1 MKVFAGRTSK
11 WAVGVFC
18 ALAVVVLCAALVI
31 GTARGRQGLLDAIS
45 HAVQSPD
52 FQLKMHGLGLGTTCT
67 LERLAIGDSAGTWL
81 LAEGIS
87 VRPVFVRLLSGH
99 ISLDHLG
106 VKNIDLER
114 LPEGQGEPSGPPAL
128 PELRMRAVDAPHIR
142 LGKDVLGREALLAI
156 RGKLLLTDDESRAVL
171 EAFRLDR
178 PEDRLDLDGIFQRRE
193 ETLNLALDLH
203 EAPDGLLHAL
213 LGVNGTEGITVKAQG
228 RGPVTAWP
236 LTMSARVGNVAG
248 LNATAT
254 LAMSAAPEVTVE
266 ATLTPGPG
274 WAGLTGLPDQPIRLT
289 SRAAWETP
297 VLHIIG
303 LNAETAAAF
312 VSSDADWNTRTG
324 SLNATA
330 RAQGRDLAP
339 LLPSGMIPGQSLLD
353 ADISLTRKGLR
364 ARADIRLKEWDI
376 SGHAV
381 PTARARANLELPPS
395 RESWY
400 VNATVDAGI
409 PSLPEGLRTWT
420 ADAAL
425 SGTRDKALLKRL
437 RMATRLVY
445 IEAEGDVDSTMALN
459 LRAKVRPAPDLSP
472 SALLAAGL
480 KGRIDP
486 AMAGLS
492 GALDVNA
499 TDISGLPAP
508 FGEFLGRE
516 LRCTTDFSLT
526 PQGLRLRGAEA
537 TGPGQVHLDGEW
549 DFASSRFQTMFR
561 STWPQARLNGISLPP
576 QTRLGGQA
584 SGTLDSFKA
593 DLQAQCGTFNTAGI
607 DVAGL
612 EIRGRA
618 KDLPRSISGLID
630 ARARLNGEPVEL
642 NLNAAWGDGHL
653 DLTDCTLRLPETE
666 LAGDMV
672 LDPAGPIITGGL
684 KAESRDLQALGRILG
699 TTVGGSLTLEAD
711 LAEMDGRQGVNLE
724 ARASGLGIS
733 GAAAERVEARGRL
746 VFPNP
751 LEKADLETTLR
762 NVQWA
767 GISQDRVDARLLG
780 SANGLGVEVAL
791 KDDASQLAL
800 RLRGRLATSLDRLVV
815 DDVRGTLFQLPVGM
829 HSPLDLQLEASGV
842 NWPET
847 ALTLGP
853 ARLQSRGSLSRER
866 LDITASLDR
875 LNPAM
880 LRQRY
885 PSLPE
890 ADVSADLRVQGTVH
904 NPDARLRVRAGK
916 IRFED
921 TGLASLPT
929 MEASAECLFQNS
941 TLRAEGNLAA
951 GDVVSL
957 AADFAAP
964 VNTGP
969 DAAGLAPETPLTGR
983 VQGRT
988 SLSLITHVLRR
999 DDQTLEGDCDI
1010 DYRIGGIWSEPSLTG
1025 QATVRG
1031 ARYENFRSGTV
1042 IADIG
1047 AVARAQGS
1055 IITAEASG
1063 TDGHEGRVRAQ
1074 GQMDLTGLAYSVD
1087 ADVEAFRLLRT
1098 DLVRGVA
1105 AGTAQLRGS
1114 ADTDMTLE
1122 GSLTLDPTQVR
1133 LPSNVSGEAPDIE
1146 VREIN
1151 TNASHAAAPERKSP
1165 FPLHL
1170 DLAVMIPARLTVQ
1183 GRGLD
1188 SEWSGKFHM
1197 GGTQIEPV
1205 IRGEANLLRGKLDF
1219 LDRTFDLTKGILV
1232 FSGETPPNPFLD
1244 IIGEVSVLDA
1254 MIQVNLTG
1262 PARSPRL
1269 TLTSIPSLPQDELL
1283 SMILFGRS
1291 MREIAPLQ
1299 AVRLAQAAA
1308 EMTGLGGVGPG
1319 FLQSV
1324 KSKLGL
1330 QELEVSRD
1338 EDDNTAVGIG
1348 GYIGGK
1354 YYFRT
1359 RSSVSGQD
1367 KTKVEVQLTPDIS
1380 VETEVGSDSRQ
1391 GGGINWKHDY

>member
-1 MKVFAGRTSK
+1 MRRFTGRTAK
-11 WAVGVFC
+11 WTAGVVC
-18 ALAVVVLCAALVI
+18 ALAAIVLCAALI
-31 GTARGRQGLLDAIS
+31 LGTAQGRQGLLDAIS
-45 HAVQSPD
+45 RAVHSPD
-52 FQLKMHGLGLGTTCT
+52 FQLEMHGLGLGKTCS
-67 LERLAIGDSAGTWL
+67 LERLSLGDSTGTWL
-81 LAEGIS
+81 LVEGIS
-87 VRPVFVRLLSGH
+87 VRPVFERLLSGH

-106 VKNIDLER
+106 VENIDLER
-114 LPEGQGEPSGPPAL
+114 LPQGQGEPSGPPTL
-128 PELRMRAVDAPHIR
+128 PELRLRAVDAPRIR
-142 LGKDVLGREALLAI
+142 LGRDVLGREALLAM
-156 RGKLLLTDDESRAVL
+156 RGELVLTDDESRAVL
-171 EAFRLDR
+171 KAFRLDR
-178 PEDRLDLDGIFQRRE
+178 PGDRLDLDGKFRRRE

-213 LGVNGTEGITVKAQG
+213 LGVNGTEGIRVEARG

-236 LTMSARVGNVAG
+236 LTMSAHVADAAG

-254 LAMSAAPEVTVE
+254 LAMSATPEVTVE

-274 WAGLTGLPDQPIRLT
+274 WAGLTGLPDQPIQIT
-289 SRAAWETP
+289 SRAVWEAP
-297 VLHIIG
+297 VLHIVG
-303 LNAETAAAF
+303 LNAKTAAAS
-312 VSSDADWNTRTG
+312 VSSDADWNTRSG

-330 RAQGRDLAP
+330 SARGRNLAP
-339 LLPSGMIPGQSLLD
+339 FLPPDMIPGQSLLD
-353 ADISLTRKGLR
+353 ADFSMTGNGLR
-364 ARADIRLKEWDI
+364 ARADIRLKDWKI
-376 SGHAV
+376 SGQPV
-381 PTARARANLELPPS
+381 PSARARASLELPPS
-395 RESWY
+395 RESWN
-400 VNATVDAGI
+400 VNATVDADT

-420 ADAAL
+420 ANATL

-437 RMATRLVY
+437 RMDTPLVH
-445 IEAEGDVDSTMALN
+445 IEAEGDVDSNLALN
-459 LRAKVRPAPDLSP
+459 LRTQVRPAPDLSP
-472 SALLAAGL
+472 AALLAAGL

-486 AMAGLS
+486 AMIGLS

-508 FGEFLGRE
+508 LGEFLGRE

-526 PQGLRLRGAEA
+526 PEGLRLRGAEV

-549 DFASSRFQTMFR
+549 NFASSRFETTFR
-561 STWPQARLNGISLPP
+561 STWPQTRLNGFSLPP

-584 SGTLDSFKA
+584 SGSLDSFEA
-593 DLQAQCGTFNTAGI
+593 DLRAQCGPFDAAGI
-607 DVAGL
+607 DVAAL

-618 KDLPRSISGLID
+618 KDLPRSLSGLFD
-630 ARARLNGEPVEL
+630 ARARLNGEPAEL
-642 NLNAAWGDGHL
+642 NLDAAWRDGRL
-653 DLTDCTLRLPETE
+653 DLSDCALRLPGTE
-666 LAGDMV
+666 LAGDMI
-672 LDPAGPIITGGL
+672 LDPAGPILTGGL
-684 KAESRDLQALGRILG
+684 HAESRDLQALGRMLG
-699 TTVGGSLTLEAD
+699 ATMNGSLTLEAE
-711 LAEMDGRQGVNLE
+711 LAGRDGRQGVTLE
-724 ARASGLGIS
+724 ARGAGLQIS
-733 GAAAERVEARGRL
+733 GVTAGQAEARGSL
-746 VFPNP
+746 VFPDA
-751 LEKADLETTLR
+751 LETADLEANLR
-762 NVQWA
+762 SVRWA
-767 GISQDRVDARLLG
+767 GISQDRLDARLRG
-780 SANGLGVEVAL
+780 SADGLGMEVAL
-791 KDDASQLAL
+791 EDAASQLAL
-800 RLRGRLATSLDRLVV
+800 RLRARLAAALDRLVV
-815 DDVRGTLFQLPVGM
+815 DDADGTLFQLPVGLQ
-829 HSPLDLQLEASGV
+829 SPLDLRLDASGV
-842 NWPET
+842 NWPE
-847 ALTLGP
+847 AILTLGP
-853 ARLQSRGSLSRER
+853 ARLQSRGALSENR
-866 LDITASLDR
+866 LDITANLDG
-875 LNPAM
+875 LDPAM
-880 LRQRY
+880 LHHRY

-890 ADVSADLRVQGTVH
+890 ADVSADLRVQGTPH
-904 NPDARLRVRAGK
+904 DPDARLRIRAGR

-921 TGLASLPT
+921 TGLANLPAI
-929 MEASAECLFQNS
+929 EASAECLLQNS
-941 TLRAEGNLAA
+941 ILRATGSLAA
-951 GDVVSL
+951 GDDVSL

-964 VNTGP
+964 MNTGP
-969 DAAGLAPETPLTGR
+969 GTAGLRPDAPLTGR

-988 SLSLITHVLRR
+988 RLSLITHVLRR

-1010 DYRIGGIWSEPSLTG
+1010 DYRIAGTWAEPSLTG
-1025 QATVRG
+1025 QATVRD

-1042 IADIG
+1042 VADIK
-1047 AVARAQGS
+1047 AEARGQGS
-1055 IITAEASG
+1055 KITAEASG
-1063 TDGHEGRVRAQ
+1063 TDGREGRVNAQ
-1074 GQMDLTGLAYSVD
+1074 GLLDLAGLSYSVD
-1087 ADVEAFRLLRT
+1087 ANMEGFRLLRT

-1114 ADTDMTLE
+1114 ADTDMILE
-1122 GSLTLDPTQVR
+1122 GSLTLDPTAVR
-1133 LPSNVSGEAPDIE
+1133 LPSTVSGEAPHID

-1151 TNASHAAAPERKSP
+1151 TNATDADTTERKSP

-1170 DLAVMIPARLTVQ
+1170 DLEVMIPARLTVQ

-1188 SEWSGKFHM
+1188 SEWSGELHL
-1197 GGTQIEPV
+1197 GGTQIEPI

-1244 IIGEVSVLDA
+1244 IIGEVRVLDT

-1291 MREIAPLQ
+1291 MREISPLQ

-1308 EMTGLGGVGPG
+1308 EMTGLGVGPD

>member
-1 MKVFAGRTSK
+1 MRRFTGRTLK
-11 WAVGVFC
+11 WAAGVVC
-18 ALAVVVLCAALVI
+18 ALAAIALCAALI
-31 GTARGRQGLLDAIS
+31 LGTDRGRQGLLDAIS
-45 HAVQSPD
+45 RTVQSPG
-52 FQLKMHGLGLGTTCT
+52 FRLEMHGLGLGKTCT
-67 LERLAIGDSAGTWL
+67 LERLALGDATGTWL
-81 LAEGIS
+81 LAEGIT
-87 VRPVFVRLLSGH
+87 VRPVFERLLSGH

-106 VKNIDLER
+106 VGNIDLER
-114 LPEGQGEPSGPPAL
+114 LPQGQGESSGPPAL
-128 PELRMRAVDAPHIR
+128 PELRVHAVDAPRIR

-156 RGKLLLTDDESRAVL
+156 RGELVLTDGESRAVL

-178 PEDRLDLDGIFQRRE
+178 PGDRLDLDGMFRSRE
-193 ETLNLALDLH
+193 ETLDLALHLH

-213 LGVNGTEGITVKAQG
+213 LGVNGTEGMTVEARG
-228 RGPVTAWP
+228 RGPVSAWP
-236 LTMSARVGNVAG
+236 LTMSARVADVAG

-274 WAGLTGLPDQPIRLT
+274 WTGLTGLPDQPIRLA
-289 SRAAWETP
+289 SRALWETP
-297 VLHIIG
+297 VLHIVG
-303 LNAETAAAF
+303 LNVETAAAS

-330 RAQGRDLAP
+330 RARGRDLAP
-339 LLPSGMIPGQSLLD
+339 FLPPDMIPGQSLLD
-353 ADISLTRKGLR
+353 ADISLNKDGLR
-364 ARADIRLKEWDI
+364 ARADIRLQDWDV

-381 PTARARANLELPPS
+381 PSARARASLELPSS
-395 RESWY
+395 RESWNM
-400 VNATVDAGI
+400 NATVNAGI
-409 PSLPEGLRTWT
+409 PSMPEGLRTWT

-425 SGTRDKALLKRL
+425 SGTRDKTLLNRL
-437 RMATRLVY
+437 SMDTRLLH
-445 IEAEGDVDSTMALN
+445 IEAEGDVDSALALN
-459 LRAKVRPAPDLSP
+459 LRARLRPAPDLSP

-480 KGRIDP
+480 TGRIDP
-486 AMAGLS
+486 ALAGLS
-492 GALDVNA
+492 GALDLNA

-508 FGEFLGRE
+508 LAEFLGRE
-516 LRCTTDFSLT
+516 LRCATDFSLT

-549 DFASSRFQTMFR
+549 NFASSRFQTTFR
-561 STWPQARLNGISLPP
+561 STWPRARLNGLPLPP
-576 QTRLGGQA
+576 QTRLAGQA
-584 SGTLDSFKA
+584 SGTPDSFEA
-593 DLQAQCGTFNTAGI
+593 NLQAQCGTFDAAGI
-607 DVAGL
+607 EVAGL

-618 KDLPRSISGLID
+618 KDLPHSLSGLID
-630 ARARLNGEPVEL
+630 ARARLNGEPAEL
-642 NLNAAWGDGHL
+642 NLDAAWHDSRL
-653 DLTDCTLRLPETE
+653 DLSDCTLRLPGTE
-666 LAGDMV
+666 LAGAVV
-672 LDPAGPIITGGL
+672 LDPAGPILTGGL
-684 KAESRDLQALGRILG
+684 KAESRDLQGLGRILG
-699 TTVGGSLTLEAD
+699 AAIGGSLTLQAD
-711 LAEMDGRQGVNLE
+711 LAEMDGRQGMTLE
-724 ARASGLGIS
+724 ARGAGLRIS
-733 GAAAERVEARGRL
+733 GATAGRAEARGSL
-746 VFPNP
+746 VFPYVP
-751 LEKADLETTLR
+751 ETADLEATLR
-762 NVQWA
+762 NIHWA
-767 GISQDRVDARLLG
+767 GISQDRLDARLRG
-780 SANGLGVEVAL
+780 SADGLGVEVAL
-791 KDDASQLAL
+791 EDAASQLAL
-800 RLRGRLATSLDRLVV
+800 RLRGRLAAALDRLVL
-815 DDVRGTLFQLPVGM
+815 DDARGTLFQLPVGM
-829 HSPLDLQLEASGV
+829 QAPLDLRLDASGAS
-842 NWPET
+842 WPQ
-847 ALTLGP
+847 AVLTLGP
-853 ARLQSRGSLSRER
+853 ARLQSRGSLSGKR
-866 LDITASLDR
+866 LDIAASLDG
-875 LNPAM
+875 LDPAM
-880 LRQRY
+880 LRQLF

-890 ADVSADLRVQGTVH
+890 AEVSADLRVQGTPH
-904 NPDARLRVRAGK
+904 DPDARLRVRAGR

-921 TGLASLPT
+921 TGLANLPA
-929 MEASAECLFQNS
+929 MEASAECL
-941 TLRAEGNLAA
+941 LRNNALKAEANLAA
-951 GDVVSL
+951 GDDVSL
-957 AADFAAP
+957 KADFAAP

-969 DAAGLAPETPLTGR
+969 DAMGLPPDAPLTGR

-988 SLSLITHVLRR
+988 RLSLITHVLRR

-1010 DYRIGGIWSEPSLTG
+1010 DYRIDGTWSEPSLTG

-1042 IADIG
+1042 VADIE
-1047 AVARAQGS
+1047 AEARAQGS
-1055 IITAEASG
+1055 KITAEASG
-1063 TDGHEGRVRAQ
+1063 TDGREGRVRAQ
-1074 GQMDLTGLAYSVD
+1074 GLLDLAGLSYSVD
-1087 ADVEAFRLLRT
+1087 ADMEAFRLLRT

-1114 ADTDMTLE
+1114 VDTDMILE

-1133 LPSNVSGEAPDIE
+1133 LPSAVSGEAPHIE

-1151 TNASHAAAPERKSP
+1151 TNATHAAASERKSP
-1165 FPLHL
+1165 FPLYL
-1170 DLAVMIPARLTVQ
+1170 DLTVKIPARLTVQ

-1188 SEWSGKFHM
+1188 SEWSGELHM
-1197 GGTQIEPV
+1197 SGTQIEPV

-1219 LDRTFDLTKGILV
+1219 LDRTFDLTRGILV

-1244 IIGEVSVLDA
+1244 IIGEVRVLDT

-1269 TLTSIPSLPQDELL
+1269 SLTSIPPLPQDELL

-1291 MREIAPLQ
+1291 MREISPLQ

-1308 EMTGLGGVGPG
+1308 EMTGLGVGPD